1 MTSMT
6 DQELRDLIASLAVR
20 HAELVGLQTRQ
31 IRETSASIQ
40 ATERQIQKTSRKVQ
54 EISRTVGKLAK
65 KRYKEISELRQELRR
80 LGEEFGD
87 FTDGMA
93 FPSMRKLLEDRF
105 DVDVTSIRAQSFKD
119 GRVLELDVL
128 AYSHSK
134 IDEIYIVGVAGRLEQ
149 EGLDRLKRKLRE
161 FHNYFEISIFANRK
175 VYGILGATEIPDE
188 LRAKVLQEGI
198 YLALIHD
205 DEFSLEVPDDFQPR
219 AF

>member
-1 MTSMT
+1 MT
-6 DQELRDLIASLAVR
+6 DQELRDLIADLAVQ

-40 ATERQIQKTSRKVQ
+40 ATGRQIQKTSRKIQ
-54 EISRTVGKLAK
+54 ETSRTVGELAK
-65 KRYKEISELRQELRR
+65 EMYKRISELRQELRC
-80 LGEEFGD
+80 LGEELGD

-105 DVDVTSIRAQSFKD
+105 DVDVTSIRTQAFKD
-119 GRVLELDVL
+119 GGVLELDVL
-128 AYSHSK
+128 AYSRSR
-134 IDEIYIVGVAGRLEQ
+134 IDKVYIVGVEGRLEQ

-161 FHNYFEISIFANRK
+161 FHDYFTISIFADRK
-175 VYGILGATEIPDE
+175 VHGILGATEIPDE

-205 DEFSLEVPDDFQPR
+205 DEFGLEVPDGFQPR